1 VKERRKPMVSGKEGR
16 NALKVA
22 LDITEKIRKD
32 LGK

>member
-1 VKERRKPMVSGKEGR
+1 VKERRKPMVSGIEGR